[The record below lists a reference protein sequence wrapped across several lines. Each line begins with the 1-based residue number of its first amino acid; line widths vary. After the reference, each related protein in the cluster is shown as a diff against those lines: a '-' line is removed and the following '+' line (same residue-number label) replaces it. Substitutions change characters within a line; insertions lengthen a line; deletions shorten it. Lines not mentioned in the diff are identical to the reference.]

1 MSSFKFQKHVLASS
15 IAMVLAGASA
25 SAIAAEENAA
35 ANAEENIEVIE
46 VTGIRGSN
54 KKNLNAK
61 KFSNSIVDV
70 VNAEDVGKFPDS
82 DVGEAL
88 ARVPGVAVNRQFGQ
102 GQQVSIRGASNQLTL
117 TTLNGQNV
125 ASTGWYDQQAIDRSF
140 NYSLLPPEM
149 VAGLEVYKSSQADL
163 VEGGIG
169 GTVNVI
175 TRKPLDMDSGSI
187 FGSVDYNYSS
197 ATEDGDPSYSGLY
210 SWKNEDETIGILGAV
225 SIEDTTYG
233 RRGTE
238 SLYGWGGSVS
248 ENYFEQERERTSI
261 DVTFQYAPTENLEFA
276 LHYMNLDLSA
286 DNTNTSAFI
295 FQNLDQCEQTN
306 ASGTCVLNTQG
317 AANPPGTTFLQTFA
331 RAGSMSSETID
342 LETIYKGDSY
352 TVTARIGSTEA
363 EGGTDLTSNH
373 GWFIGAPEDV
383 YGTIDA
389 TGNEIKLD
397 LPNAGW
403 DSSDFTADVAVSG
416 WAEVRQPNTD
426 EETYA
431 QLDVEFDVDFSIF
444 SSIKTGVRWS
454 DHEVVDRKD
463 KALYANGIEAKSAD
477 TFWQGTVDAGMSG
490 ISIPKANM
498 GAMHSDANSQIT
510 SWAED
515 RSGYGTV
522 EEENIALYVMG
533 NFEGDGYRG
542 NVGVRY
548 VATDASSDYYLADVG
563 FVDPNGVGGNNNLS
577 TDIGTDEEDYSEV
590 LPSINVAFDITDQII
605 VRTSAAQ
612 VISRPNYTDMFSK
625 TALNGLNDNDP
636 TNQSLT
642 KGNVGLEPFKA
653 TQFDLG
659 VEYYYSEASMVSLG
673 YFYKD
678 VSNFT
683 TFTSVADQQ
692 VGIIDDGCACDS
704 WTVNTKI
711 DGEGG
716 EIEGIEFQLVHEFG
730 NGFGTTVNYTY
741 ADATADEENFADLIG
756 VFSDSSENTVNLVG
770 YYENDDFSARL
781 AYNWRSEYMIRE
793 AGFYGNRMHD
803 DFGSLDLSVNYN
815 VTENVTLVAQGTN
828 ILEEDS
834 IQTGEAPMESTLKEE
849 LKNGY
854 PTWAFEG
861 QAIYTVG
868 VKVLF

>member
-295 FQNLDQCEQTN
+295 FQNL
-306 ASGTCVLNTQG
+306 
-317 AANPPGTTFLQTFA
+317 
-331 RAGSMSSETID
+331 
-342 LETIYKGDSY
+342 
-352 TVTARIGSTEA
+352 
-363 EGGTDLTSNH
+363 
-373 GWFIGAPEDV
+373 
-383 YGTIDA
+383 
-389 TGNEIKLD
+389 
-397 LPNAGW
+397 
-403 DSSDFTADVAVSG
+403 
-416 WAEVRQPNTD
+416 
-426 EETYA
+426 
-431 QLDVEFDVDFSIF
+431 
-444 SSIKTGVRWS
+444 
-454 DHEVVDRKD
+454 
-463 KALYANGIEAKSAD
+463 
-477 TFWQGTVDAGMSG
+477 
-490 ISIPKANM
+490 
-498 GAMHSDANSQIT
+498 
-510 SWAED
+510 
-515 RSGYGTV
+515 
-522 EEENIALYVMG
+522 
-533 NFEGDGYRG
+533 
-542 NVGVRY
+542 
-548 VATDASSDYYLADVG
+548 
-563 FVDPNGVGGNNNLS
+563 
-577 TDIGTDEEDYSEV
+577 
-590 LPSINVAFDITDQII
+590 
-605 VRTSAAQ
+605 
-612 VISRPNYTDMFSK
+612 
-625 TALNGLNDNDP
+625 
-636 TNQSLT
+636 
-642 KGNVGLEPFKA
+642 
-653 TQFDLG
+653 
-659 VEYYYSEASMVSLG
+659 
-673 YFYKD
+673 
-678 VSNFT
+678 
-683 TFTSVADQQ
+683 
-692 VGIIDDGCACDS
+692 
-704 WTVNTKI
+704 
-711 DGEGG
+711 
-716 EIEGIEFQLVHEFG
+716 
-730 NGFGTTVNYTY
+730 
-741 ADATADEENFADLIG
+741 
-756 VFSDSSENTVNLVG
+756 
-770 YYENDDFSARL
+770 
-781 AYNWRSEYMIRE
+781 
-793 AGFYGNRMHD
+793 
-803 DFGSLDLSVNYN
+803 
-815 VTENVTLVAQGTN
+815 
-828 ILEEDS
+828 
-834 IQTGEAPMESTLKEE
+834 
-849 LKNGY
+849 
-854 PTWAFEG
+854 
-861 QAIYTVG
+861 
-868 VKVLF
+868 